1 MEPRHVADVVLIER
15 ACFSQ
20 PWSRRMLEG
29 EIENPQ
35 AFYLVAEQDG
45 ALAGYAGMH
54 GVLDEGYITNVATA
68 PAFRRRGVAGALL
81 TALIAHARTLS
92 LAFLTLEVRVSN
104 APAVA
109 LYEKHGFVPVGVR
122 RQYYRVPREDALL
135 MTKYL

>member
-1 MEPRHVADVVLIER
+1 MEPRHVTDMVLIEQ

-29 EIENPQ
+29 ELENPQ

-45 ALAGYAGMH
+45 VLAGYAGMH
-54 GVLDEGYITNVATA
+54 AVLDEGYITNVATA
-68 PAFRRRGVAGALL
+68 PAFRRRGVAGTLLAAL
-81 TALIAHARTLS
+81 TARARAWS

-104 APAVA
+104 APAIA

-122 RQYYRVPREDALL
+122 RQYYRAPREDALL